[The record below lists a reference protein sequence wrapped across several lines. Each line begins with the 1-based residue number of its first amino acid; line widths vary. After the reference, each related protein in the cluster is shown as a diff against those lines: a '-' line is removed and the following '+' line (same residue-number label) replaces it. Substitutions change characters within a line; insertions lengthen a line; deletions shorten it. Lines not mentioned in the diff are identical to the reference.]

1 MSDRPVSDRPLVVG
15 ASGFIGSALCRE
27 LLARGESVTAAS
39 RHRTP
44 KLDALDRLPHVD
56 FEWRPVDVL
65 DADAVAE
72 AVAGH
77 RRVFHVAGADLHTA
91 DADTV
96 LEVNVDGARNVF
108 EACLGAGVD
117 RVVFVSTAGT
127 RFRDGRPATESDLVE
142 PVGAYQE
149 SKARAEA
156 LAVEYGRRG
165 LDVVTVHPSSVFG
178 PGDEKFTKR
187 ILSLAL
193 DPEMIASLPG
203 GASFVAVDDVAR
215 GVAAAMERGR
225 PGESYLLGGQNLTY
239 REALEIVVAHGG
251 GRMPFVEVPGT
262 AVALAGVAAG
272 VLGRVTGA
280 QVFPYGPQMAS
291 LVTRTNFYDSGKA
304 VRELGYEITPLY
316 AHVDAAIEW
325 YRTGRIPSPDVPAD
339 TRSAERVHP
348 AK

>member
-1 MSDRPVSDRPLVVG
+1 MSERTLILG

-44 KLDALDRLPHVD
+44 RLDALGELSDTD
-56 FEWRPVDVL
+56 FEWRSVDVL
-65 DADAVAE
+65 DADELAT

-91 DADTV
+91 DAETV
-96 LEVNVDGARNVF
+96 VEVNVTGTRNVF
-108 EACLGAGVD
+108 EACLVANVE

-127 RFRDGRPATESDLVE
+127 RFRGGRPATERDVVE
-142 PVGAYQE
+142 PVGAYQQ

-165 LDVVTVHPSSVFG
+165 LDVITVHPSSAFG

-193 DPEMIASLPG
+193 DPKMIASLPG
-203 GASFVAVDDVAR
+203 GASLVAVDDVAR
-215 GVAAAMERGR
+215 GTAAAMERGR

-239 REALEIVVAHGG
+239 REALEAVVAHGG
-251 GRMPFVEVPGT
+251 GRLPLVEVPSV
-262 AVALAGVAAG
+262 AVAAAGVAAG
-272 VLGRVTGA
+272 LLDRVAGV
-280 QVFPYGPQMAS
+280 QVFPYGPEMAS

-304 VRELGYEITPLY
+304 VRELGYKITPFDE
-316 AHVDAAIEW
+316 HVDAAIEW
-325 YRTGRIPSPDVPAD
+325 YRTGRIAPPGDSPDSPDERPA
-339 TRSAERVHP
+339 TRITASE
-348 AK
+348 